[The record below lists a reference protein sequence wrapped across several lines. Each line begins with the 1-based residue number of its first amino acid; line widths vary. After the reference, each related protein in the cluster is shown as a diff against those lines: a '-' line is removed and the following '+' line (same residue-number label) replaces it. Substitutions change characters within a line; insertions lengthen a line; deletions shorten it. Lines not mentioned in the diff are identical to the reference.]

1 MTSTEDMDIVGS
13 RERREKKRGPLDL
26 AYVTAMQYLLSVVA
40 DEPIGAGGNPTASGA
55 GRG

>member
-1 MTSTEDMDIVGS
+1 MGFAARN
-13 RERREKKRGPLDL
+13 RERQKKRGPLDL

>member
-1 MTSTEDMDIVGS
+1 MDIVGS
-13 RERREKKRGPLDL
+13 SPERRKKKRGPLDL

-40 DEPIGAGGNPTASGA
+40 DEPIGAGGNPTASSA